1 MISRT
6 STKACMALFIAGLF
20 MLSAL
25 VIVPI
30 DTDADSTFEITDQ
43 KGNTVKFD
51 GPVDHII
58 TIGKGVTATTIQLG
72 QVDKIVVADNYS
84 LTDSSSVFD
93 GLRTRVDNG
102 DATAGGTIY
111 TSGRDALKREVV
123 DAADTGKFDI
133 NKDVILLTGGD
144 TYLVKEGLIDYFK
157 DLGFRVLAWNDVYEY
172 SDIIDLVGKI
182 SLIVTGEVSSVVDE
196 MKAVSEKI
204 TSTLAEKGVT
214 EATKTKAFFVR
225 YSSTFMVGNSGSIA
239 TSMIQAAGGNA
250 ITIDPSKS
258 GQSYSANL
266 TEIIEKYGTDV
277 VVFADNTIVSND
289 DYMAQLRTA
298 VGDEVKIIALNPL
311 WNNYSIESMEGV
323 KTMAGAMYPDYFPEW
338 DTSESKGSDGKDVA
352 IYICAAVGAVVLIL
366 CAAVYFMRRN

>member
-204 TSTLAEKGVT
+204 TTTLADKGIS
-214 EATKTKAFFVR
+214 ESMKTKAFFVR

-289 DYMAQLRTA
+289 DYMTQLRTA
-298 VGDEVKIIALNPL
+298 VGDKVKIIALNPL

-338 DTSESKGSDGKDVA
+338 DTSESKGSDGKDIA

>member
-6 STKACMALFIAGLF
+6 STKTCMALFIAGLF
-20 MLSAL
+20 ILSAL

-204 TSTLAEKGVT
+204 TTTLAEKGVT

-250 ITIDPSKS
+250 ITIDSSKS

-338 DTSESKGSDGKDVA
+338 DTSESKGSDGKDIA
-352 IYICAAVGAVVLIL
+352 IYICAAVGVVVLIL

>member
-1 MISRT
+1 
-6 STKACMALFIAGLF
+6 

-204 TSTLAEKGVT
+204 TTTLADKGVS
-214 EATKTKAFFVR
+214 ESMKTKAFFVR

-289 DYMAQLRTA
+289 DYMTQLRTA
-298 VGDEVKIIALNPL
+298 VGDKVKIIALNPL

-338 DTSESKGSDGKDVA
+338 DTSESKGSDGKDIA

>member
-323 KTMAGAMYPDYFPEW
+323 KTMAGAMYPDYFPDW

-352 IYICAAVGAVVLIL
+352 IYICAGVGAVVLIL

>member
-6 STKACMALFIAGLF
+6 STKTCMALFIAGLF

-84 LTDSSSVFD
+84 ITDSSSVFD

-204 TSTLAEKGVT
+204 TTTLADKGIS
-214 EATKTKAFFVR
+214 ESMKTKAFFVR

-289 DYMAQLRTA
+289 DYMTQLRTA

-338 DTSESKGSDGKDVA
+338 DTSESKGSDGKDIA
-352 IYICAAVGAVVLIL
+352 IYICAAVGVVVLIL

>member
-6 STKACMALFIAGLF
+6 STKTCMALFIAGLF
-20 MLSAL
+20 ILSAL

-172 SDIIDLVGKI
+172 SDIIDLIGKI

-204 TSTLAEKGVT
+204 TTTLADKGIS
-214 EATKTKAFFVR
+214 ESMKTKAFFVR

-289 DYMAQLRTA
+289 DYMTQLRTA

-338 DTSESKGSDGKDVA
+338 DTSESKGSDGKDIA
-352 IYICAAVGAVVLIL
+352 IYICAAVGVVVLIL

>member
-204 TSTLAEKGVT
+204 TTTLADKGVS
-214 EATKTKAFFVR
+214 ESMKTKAFFVR

-289 DYMAQLRTA
+289 DYMTQLRTA
-298 VGDEVKIIALNPL
+298 VGDKVKIIALNPL

-338 DTSESKGSDGKDVA
+338 DTSESKGSDGKDIA